1 MLSLLSILSPFICLV
16 RLHLIFHLSGWM
28 MLSRKVGS
36 RTIINGGVAAIAM
49 SMVFVV
55 LLTVESVPFITLY

>member
-1 MLSLLSILSPFICLV
+1 
-16 RLHLIFHLSGWM
+16 M

-55 LLTVESVPFITLY
+55 LLTVESVPFITLYWGTAISISQSKIKDVFLDFLDNLF